1 MVSQW
6 VVQPNYIRVREEL
19 RIDVIACCTLP
30 SFLCLQCH
38 LLYEQPCPSHVE
50 QVVMSCFV
58 SIQSRG
64 KFPPRAPSPLVTCN
78 LAIVNSPRSG
88 IGFAWKDRLR
98 CSAIRSSII
107 RRSVSA
113 HCHVRVSSSPPPG
126 FDSDRVKL
134 QNLCAI
140 EHTQQMGQSFEAVR
154 RDRKQREMVQFS
166 RKAES

>member
-1 MVSQW
+1 MSSSTELHSSKR
-6 VVQPNYIRVREEL
+6 RV
-19 RIDVIACCTLP
+19 AYWCHCYCTLP

-88 IGFAWKDRLR
+88 IGYAWKETTSVFGDLQQHHSTE
-98 CSAIRSSII
+98 CSAR
-107 RRSVSA
+107 
-113 HCHVRVSSSPPPG
+113 CHVRVSSSPPPG

-154 RDRKQREMVQFS
+154 GNRKQREMIQFS